1 MKSSTPPHD
10 APRIGGVSLTDRGL
24 RPHRGDSRKS
34 GLSEFG
40 TILFIDQ
47 KSETL
52 TTNHQPH
59 IIEDAI
65 CVASR
70 GRNTAPDGSIEQHLE
85 PCPEPGKTNCLTTVA
100 KDNLIMQPVC
110 LTSQRT
116 EYGKAIRRQYEA
128 HEITEPRKAITRLE
142 PRTDGKTN
150 TITTVQKDNLIMQ
163 LNPSKES
170 NGAQPYQQNRVYD
183 PEGIAPALMSEHGG
197 RTINVIETE
206 GGQLPRIRKLT
217 PTECA
222 RLQTIPT
229 WYKFVVSETQQYKML
244 GNGWTVEVI
253 KHIFS
258 YLPDRF
264 KK

>member
-1 MKSSTPPHD
+1 M
-10 APRIGGVSLTDRGL
+10 
-24 RPHRGDSRKS
+24 
-34 GLSEFG
+34 
-40 TILFIDQ
+40 
-47 KSETL
+47 

-59 IIEDAI
+59 IIENAI

-110 LTSQRT
+110 LTPQRT

-128 HEITEPRKAITRLE
+128 HEIAEPRSAITRLE
-142 PRTDGKTN
+142 PRKDGKTN
-150 TITTVQKDNLIMQ
+150 TITTVRKDNLIM
-163 LNPSKES
+163 
-170 NGAQPYQQNRVYD
+170 
-183 PEGIAPALMSEHGG
+183 
-197 RTINVIETE
+197 ETE
-206 GGQLPRIRKLT
+206 TAKDTLIISGTYRTHKVDGGFREIKSGKGACVPARARNDGSGQNVCAIIDNNGIRIRRLT

-229 WYKFVVSETQQYKML
+229 WYRFVVSETQQYKML

-258 YLPDRF
+258 FLPDKF
-264 KK
+264 KKQ

>member
-1 MKSSTPPHD
+1 MKHD
-10 APRIGGVSLTDRGL
+10 T
-24 RPHRGDSRKS
+24 
-34 GLSEFG
+34 EY
-40 TILFIDQ
+40 
-47 KSETL
+47 
-52 TTNHQPH
+52 
-59 IIEDAI
+59 I

-70 GRNTAPDGSIEQHLE
+70 GRNTAPDGSVQQHLE
-85 PCPEPGKTNCLTTVA
+85 PCSEPGKTNCLTTVA
-100 KDNLIMQPVC
+100 KDNLILQRPRGKNPGGLYADKSPTLTQTAWEQNNLLVESVC

-128 HEITEPRKAITRLE
+128 HEITEPRSAITRLE

-170 NGAQPYQQNRVYD
+170 NGAQPYQQNRVYGPD
-183 PEGIAPALMSEHGG
+183 GIAPALMEGTGG
-197 RTINVIETE
+197 RTIKVLETE
-206 GGQLPRIRKLT
+206 EGQIPRIRRLT
-217 PTECA
+217 PIECA

-229 WYKFVVSETQQYKML
+229 WYKFIVSETQQYKML

-258 YLPDRF
+258 FLPDHF